1 MKKYLMTR
9 VTLTAFFAF
18 MCSANYAQIS
28 RPGKNKIVDFK
39 VESLDNRINLIWA
52 TENADNDN
60 YFEVERSK
68 DGKNF
73 KTVTIVLGPDPRKS
87 DTQYDCVDKN
97 ITRNTSYYRVKHV
110 SSTGKTEFSETKMI
124 NFK

>member
-1 MKKYLMTR
+1 
-9 VTLTAFFAF
+9 
-18 MCSANYAQIS
+18 MCSTSHAQNTET
-28 RPGKNKIVDFK
+28 GKRKIVDFK
-39 VESLDNRINLIWA
+39 VESLNNSINLIWA
-52 TENADNDN
+52 TQNPDNDN

-73 KTVTIVLGPDPRKS
+73 RTVAIVLGPDPRKS
-87 DTQYDCVDKN
+87 DREYDCVDKD

-110 SSTGKTEFSETKMI
+110 SSTGETQFSETKRI